1 MRLSCVSGRVVA
13 AAVVAYIGAT
23 PIPETALRDAIVVVA
38 VLAALVWPRF
48 VGRPMTSCPVA
59 IPEPSA
65 SPKTQAVQPS
75 DLTAIDREQEQH
87 VH

>member
-38 VLAALVWPRF
+38 VVAALVWPRF

-59 IPEPSA
+59 IPESST

-75 DLTAIDREQEQH
+75 GLTAIDREEEHH

>member
-1 MRLSCVSGRVVA
+1 MSGRVVA

-38 VLAALVWPRF
+38 VVGALVWPRF

-59 IPEPSA
+59 TPESST
-65 SPKTQAVQPS
+65 SPKSQAARPS
-75 DLTAIDREQEQH
+75 DLTALDREKEHH